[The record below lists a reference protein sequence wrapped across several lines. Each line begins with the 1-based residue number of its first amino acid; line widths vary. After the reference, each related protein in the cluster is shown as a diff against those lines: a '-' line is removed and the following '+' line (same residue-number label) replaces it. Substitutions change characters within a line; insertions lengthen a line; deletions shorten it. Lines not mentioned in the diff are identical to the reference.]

1 MGVLSLPSGLA
12 FATDDPSAIVPASLL
27 CLLFGGLSAYSFSL
41 IGKICQDTNSETFS
55 EAWANT
61 VSNSSSKVVPLCI
74 TAMCAM
80 TPLAYGIMIG
90 ECLFRS
96 RAHFLAN

>member
-12 FATDDPSAIVPASLL
+12 FATDDPSAILPASLL
-27 CLLFGGLSAYSFSL
+27 CVLFGGLSAYSFSL
-41 IGKICQDTNSETFS
+41 IGRICQETNSETFS
-55 EAWANT
+55 DAWANT

-74 TAMCAM
+74 TVMCAL

-90 ECLFRS
+90 MCVWECVC
-96 RAHFLAN
+96 